1 MKGFLL
7 LFNRMRDMS
16 CADHIVSIELGTEFA
31 CKLDPDDAGDLD
43 LGHGTI
49 FTVPQPLFD
58 QLHMLAELTK
68 HRSRPGMTN
77 LAVWYAIP
85 TKQHAVFMDL
95 LKKAAE

>member
-43 LGHGTI
+43 QGHGTI

-68 HRSRPGMTN
+68 HRSYSGFTHLSRHYGISTDQYP
-77 LAVWYAIP
+77 
-85 TKQHAVFMDL
+85 VFMNL
-95 LKKAAE
+95 LRKAAE